1 MRVLRNLPKES
12 PEPTLQVATPHAT
25 TNLDLSLLLSSPPE
39 AVELSKSNKRFS
51 ESLRECSDVVSPVRR
66 YAERMVRILSRRK
79 DPDTSPHQICYGSSV
94 HSHWRRF
101 EGVVE

>member
-79 DPDTSPHQICYGSSV
+79 RSGHLTTPNLLWIFSTLSLAPIRRSS
-94 HSHWRRF
+94 
-101 EGVVE
+101 